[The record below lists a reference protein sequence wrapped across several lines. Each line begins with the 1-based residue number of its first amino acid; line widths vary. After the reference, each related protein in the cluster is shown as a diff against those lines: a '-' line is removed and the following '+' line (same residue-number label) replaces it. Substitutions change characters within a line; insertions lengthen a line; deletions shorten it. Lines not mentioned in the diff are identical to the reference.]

1 MYVICELEVV
11 PLLQQEYEKGYHTL
25 IQAPTGVRRACVVCG
40 TRTRTF
46 CYGCIGAA
54 GTWPHCCSPARNKG
68 RDCFAKLH
76 RLRRPDYQGNER
88 VYAKRRRASDVTE
101 MMLREIKGGENV
113 SKTQKNQWEMD
124 QISHG
129 AVKRAVAWIL
139 ITFHRH
145 FIELINL

>member
-54 GTWPHCCSPARNKG
+54 GTWPHCCSPARDKG

-88 VYAKRRRASDVTE
+88 VYAKRRRASDVNDAHRYKRR
-101 MMLREIKGGENV
+101 RERLEDPEKPVRNGLNQPRGCQKGCRLNPHH
-113 SKTQKNQWEMD
+113 
-124 QISHG
+124 IS
-129 AVKRAVAWIL
+129 
-139 ITFHRH
+139 
-145 FIELINL
+145 